1 MANAIK
7 GIDHC
12 VILVRDLDVAHQKMS
27 ALGFTL
33 TPRGVHSAHIGTANH
48 CIMLRQAYFEVLSVR
63 TPTDFNAAWRAKLT
77 LRQGLDAVP
86 IASDDVEAARA
97 QLMARGMALP
107 AVIDFSRPVD
117 LPEGSSKAAFRLV
130 MIPEEYTP
138 HITMFA
144 IQHFTR
150 EVVWHS
156 SYLDHPNGAQAVRGV
171 TAVHECPVDVAP
183 SYRKIFGDEAVTV
196 TEDAAHIDTGAGQII
211 FLTAARYAE
220 RFPGIV
226 PDPAARPPY
235 LAALSLDVD
244 DCARTAA
251 CLDQR
256 EIPYTQLA
264 DGHVCVA
271 PADACGTLLEFV

>member
-63 TPTDFNAAWRAKLT
+63 TPTDYNASWRAKLT

-117 LPEGSSKAAFRLV
+117 LPEGTSKAAFRLV

-150 EVVWHS
+150 EVVRHS
-156 SYLDHPNGAQAVRGV
+156 SYLDHPNGAVALTELVVCVEDVNEAARRYARYFGIPITRNGMGV
-171 TAVHECPVDVAP
+171 ECALQPGKFILIDHTGLREAYGIDPPALPFAASFTV
-183 SYRKIFGDEAVTV
+183 AVT
-196 TEDAAHIDTGAGQII
+196 D
-211 FLTAARYAE
+211 L
-220 RFPGIV
+220 
-226 PDPAARPPY
+226 
-235 LAALSLDVD
+235 
-244 DCARTAA
+244 
-251 CLDQR
+251 R
-256 EIPYTQLA
+256 ETQN
-264 DGHVCVA
+264 
-271 PADACGTLLEFV
+271 LLEKNRISLTQRQGKLMVAGSDAHGANVIFEPLSGQA